1 MKKICFILFLIP
13 LAIAATAQPLTT
25 SLNVNQPPAAI
36 SEWISNNTVIIY
48 TVTNPDIP
56 RNVIIK
62 ADIKTVS
69 GEVVATKD
77 LSKSQVFSIPQGT
90 RIFNGK
96 EVMPLETMVFS
107 PAYTNTLEKTG
118 KLPAGTYQLEVVL
131 ISPVTLQPVS
141 AVQLRMFNLA
151 ALQLP
156 ILLMPLENAALDAK
170 TSETAITFRWTPLSP
185 VSANPGSLPRY
196 RLQVFQVHA
205 YQEPLQALRGNP
217 ALLDVLI
224 TAQTQYIW
232 RPQLPFS
239 TDSTLRKFVWAIQTV
254 NAQNQPVIMTDGNG
268 EARSE
273 PRLFFIEPSSKL
285 KTGIQASRD
294 STGN

>member
-1 MKKICFILFLIP
+1 MMKKIFFILFL
-13 LAIAATAQPLTT
+13 LLSVIAATAQPLTT

-36 SEWISNNTVIIY
+36 SEWISNNSVIIY

-62 ADIKTVS
+62 ADIKTIG

-77 LSKSQVFSIPQGT
+77 LTKAQIFSIPQGT
-90 RIFNGK
+90 KIFNGRD
-96 EVMPLETMVFS
+96 VMPLETMIIS
-107 PAYTNTLEKTG
+107 PAYINTIEKTG
-118 KLPAGTYQLEVVL
+118 KLPSGVYQLEVVL
-131 ISPVTLQPVS
+131 VSPLTLQPIT
-141 AVQLRMFNLA
+141 AVQVRMFNLA

-156 ILLMPLENAALDAK
+156 ILLLPLENAELDAK
-170 TSETAITFRWTPLSP
+170 VSETAITFRWTPLSP

-196 RLQVFQVHA
+196 RLQVFQVHS

-217 ALLDVLI
+217 AFLDVLI

-239 TDSTLRKFVWAIQTV
+239 TDSTLRKFVWTIQTV

-273 PRLFFIEPSSKL
+273 PRIFFIVPTIKR
-285 KTGIQASRD
+285 T
-294 STGN
+294 STVQPAQKNGN